1 MKTYE
6 MKSGMRQV
14 YSDYTDEDQAVWK
27 ILFERQMKQLN
38 DKADSEFLQ
47 AVEKIGFSD
56 KIPDFDDV
64 NERLAESTGWKIRVV
79 PGIIEEADFFGLLAN
94 KEFPSSTW
102 LRSMDSLDYLSE
114 PDMFHDGFGHMP
126 LLMNS
131 TFCEFFQQIGKI
143 GVKYHDV
150 PEILVFLGRIYW
162 FTVEFGLIQRK
173 NEPLRIYGAGILSS
187 SGESEYS
194 LSEQPKKKN
203 YDIFEVIN
211 TDFDNTV
218 IQDLYFVIPSFE
230 EMGRSITE
238 IVPYLQKIA
247 ESHRIH

>member
-6 MKSGMRQV
+6 MKPGMRQV
-14 YSDYTDEDQAVWK
+14 YSDYTEEDQAVWN
-27 ILFERQMKQLN
+27 ILFERQMKLLE
-38 DKADSEFLQ
+38 DKADSEFLL
-47 AVEKIGFSD
+47 AVKNIGFTNR
-56 KIPDFDDV
+56 IPDFNDV
-64 NERLAESTGWKIRVV
+64 NQRLADSTGWRIRVV
-79 PGIIEEADFFGLLAN
+79 PGIIEESDFFKLLAN

-131 TFCEFFQQIGKI
+131 TFCEFFQQIGEI

-150 PEILVFLGRIYW
+150 PEILTYLGRIYW

-173 NEPLRIYGAGILSS
+173 NESVRIYGAGILSS

-194 LSEQPKKKN
+194 LSNEPRKKQ
-203 YDIFEVIN
+203 YDIHEVIN

-230 EMGRSITE
+230 EMGKSIQEISNLLENVAANYRS
-238 IVPYLQKIA
+238 K
-247 ESHRIH
+247 